1 MSGRRRFGSVV
12 SRTSRDGKR
21 RYVEARYQPPVW
33 AYAKWPDLPKHYSR
47 RFDADY
53 TAMAAAW
60 LADVERHIRLG
71 DWEPPRN
78 RGEQDE
84 GDGGN
89 IIGAI
94 LAGHDGRRSRI
105 YHTAVHPEARGMGVG
120 SLLAGHAVEALRAL
134 GLPKVA
140 VGVYAD
146 NKAGNDFWEQQ
157 GFAIRDDLVYREL
170 SL

>member
-1 MSGRRRFGSVV
+1 MG
-12 SRTSRDGKR
+12 
-21 RYVEARYQPPVW
+21 
-33 AYAKWPDLPKHYSR
+33 
-47 RFDADY
+47 
-53 TAMAAAW
+53 TAQ
-60 LADVERHIRLG
+60 
-71 DWEPPRN
+71 N
-78 RGEQDE
+78 RGKQDE

>member
-1 MSGRRRFGSVV
+1 MSGRMTTTPTIRAMRIEDYPLVYELW
-12 SRTSRDGKR
+12 SRCTGFSMK
-21 RYVEARYQPPVW
+21 
-33 AYAKWPDLPKHYSR
+33 
-47 RFDADY
+47 DADDSEH
-53 TAMAAAW
+53 AIRVF
-60 LADVERHIRLG
+60 LERNP
-71 DWEPPRN
+71 DTCFVA
-78 RGEQDE
+78 E

-120 SLLAGHAVEALRAL
+120 SLLAGHVVEALRAL

>member
-1 MSGRRRFGSVV
+1 MWRHA
-12 SRTSRDGKR
+12 TSRRYGPMPNGPICRSIIRDDSTPTTPQWR
-21 RYVEARYQPPVW
+21 RPGSLTLNGYKTR
-33 AYAKWPDLPKHYSR
+33 
-47 RFDADY
+47 
-53 TAMAAAW
+53 
-60 LADVERHIRLG
+60 RLG
-71 DWEPPRN
+71 TAQN

>member
-71 DWEPPRN
+71 DWEPPRIVVSKT
-78 RGEQDE
+78 R
-84 GDGGN
+84 
-89 IIGAI
+89 AT
-94 LAGHDGRRSRI
+94 AGTSSGPSSPAI

>member
-1 MSGRRRFGSVV
+1 MARFAEALFETIRRRLHRNG
-12 SRTSRDGKR
+12 GGL
-21 RYVEARYQPPVW
+21 ARW
-33 AYAKWPDLPKHYSR
+33 RWTAYKTR
-47 RFDADY
+47 
-53 TAMAAAW
+53 
-60 LADVERHIRLG
+60 RLG
-71 DWEPPRN
+71 TAQN

>member
-1 MSGRRRFGSVV
+1 M
-12 SRTSRDGKR
+12 K
-21 RYVEARYQPPVW
+21 
-33 AYAKWPDLPKHYSR
+33 
-47 RFDADY
+47 DADDSEH
-53 TAMAAAW
+53 AIRVF
-60 LADVERHIRLG
+60 LERNP
-71 DWEPPRN
+71 DTCFVA
-78 RGEQDE
+78 E
-84 GDGGN
+84 GDGGH

>member
-60 LADVERHIRLG
+60 LADVERLCFVKFLWAVSAFLLVRLSG
-71 DWEPPRN
+71 C
-78 RGEQDE
+78 
-84 GDGGN
+84 
-89 IIGAI
+89 
-94 LAGHDGRRSRI
+94 
-105 YHTAVHPEARGMGVG
+105 
-120 SLLAGHAVEALRAL
+120 
-134 GLPKVA
+134 
-140 VGVYAD
+140 
-146 NKAGNDFWEQQ
+146 F
-157 GFAIRDDLVYREL
+157 
-170 SL
+170 

>member
-1 MSGRRRFGSVV
+1 MG
-12 SRTSRDGKR
+12 
-21 RYVEARYQPPVW
+21 
-33 AYAKWPDLPKHYSR
+33 
-47 RFDADY
+47 
-53 TAMAAAW
+53 TAQ
-60 LADVERHIRLG
+60 
-71 DWEPPRN
+71 N

-146 NKAGNDFWEQQ
+146 NKAGNDCVCSIES
-157 GFAIRDDLVYREL
+157 GPCERVE
-170 SL
+170 SLQMSGRF